1 MRCTKEAK
9 RYPNLLWVDALASF
23 FVKCVKINSNLDN
36 NTSSDISEEE
46 WVEILQ

>member
-23 FVKCVKINSNLDN
+23 FVKCVKINLDN
-36 NTSSDISEEE
+36 NTSIDISEEE